1 MGPGKEI
8 SRTIK
13 KYKELKT
20 KEETC
25 QNDKKIKK
33 PTEQLLRLD
42 SNTDPIALNNSFF
55 KYCQNIIF
63 VLIIFSVLRIS
74 NSKIN

>member
-25 QNDKKIKK
+25 QNDKK
-33 PTEQLLRLD
+33 LR
-42 SNTDPIALNNSFF
+42 NQQKNNWD
-55 KYCQNIIF
+55 
-63 VLIIFSVLRIS
+63 
-74 NSKIN
+74 